1 MRVPI
6 LRQLSL
12 AAVCLALVMSTT
24 TCALAQRRPEPRPAP
39 TQAPAPPAAP
49 AAPAVTQ
56 EIKLDESTTL
66 KAVAVEARMSAILA
80 NFALLQ
86 RQAQDLQQDMAR
98 LLDERKKLIEGAG
111 QQANVEVADANEWA
125 FDNKGQRYLRVRQ
138 GKP

>member
-1 MRVPI
+1 MV
-6 LRQLSL
+6 
-12 AAVCLALVMSTT
+12 LALVMATT
-24 TCALAQRRPEPRPAP
+24 TCALAQRRPEPRTAP
-39 TQAPAPPAAP
+39 TQAPAAP

-111 QQANVEVADANEWA
+111 QQANVEVADSNEWA